1 MGARAGGDTLQG
13 RQAYGVLTW
22 VYEDPQA
29 RSAEGRTR
37 VAELARQATGA
48 ALTEIQDV
56 ATMLA
61 RLAGTFQLSGI
72 AGQVLDMAFHPEQ
85 RRGPDGRW
93 IKGGGSGLITTQMKS
108 SSGQS
113 EADLITAEHAR
124 QIVAEATREMKAE
137 QQQVVG
143 EMVAK
148 VQAVNAKLEAARE
161 LAETED
167 RRKHKAKLAV
177 EGLLAIGS
185 GIVAMVAVR
194 LGLDE
199 MLAVSIPVVP
209 LIIQAVIEFFK
220 RL

>member
-29 RSAEGRTR
+29 RSAEGRAR
-37 VAELARQATGA
+37 VTELARTATGA
-48 ALTEIQDV
+48 ALREIQDV
-56 ATMLA
+56 GTMLA
-61 RLAGTFQLSGI
+61 RLAGTAQLSGI
-72 AGQVLDMAFHPEQ
+72 TDQVLDLAFHPDQ
-85 RRGPDGRW
+85 KRGPDGRW
-93 IKGGGSGLITTQMKS
+93 IKEGGLITAQMKS
-108 SSGQS
+108 SSVQS

-137 QQQVVG
+137 QKQVVR

-148 VQAVNAKLEAARE
+148 VQAVNAKLEAAKD
-161 LAETED
+161 LAESES
-167 RRKHKAKLAV
+167 KHKHKVKLAV

-185 GIVAMVAVR
+185 GIIALISARMGAP
-194 LGLDE
+194 E
-199 MLAVSIPVVP
+199 AVSVLAPVAPFIV
-209 LIIQAVIEFFK
+209 QAVIEFVK